1 MAQILLG
8 LGSNIEP
15 KTRLE
20 SALRA
25 LRQSFAS
32 VRESPWFE
40 SHALRG
46 GANYLNLV
54 VSAQT
59 QLGIDEVNAL
69 LHSIEAQNGRERGN
83 EASGCALDIDLLCFD
98 QRLIDT
104 PSIRLPRA
112 DLLEHAHVLWP
123 VAELCPEL
131 KHPTAGM
138 TYAELWQV
146 RKDELLKN
154 QTLWPI

>member
-1 MAQILLG
+1 MTQILLG

-15 KTRLE
+15 QARLQ
-20 SALRA
+20 SALDA
-25 LRQSFAS
+25 LRNSFDS
-32 VRESPWFE
+32 VKESPWFE

-54 VSAQT
+54 VSAET
-59 QLGIDEVNAL
+59 QLGIAEVNAL
-69 LHSIEAQNGRERGN
+69 LHRIENHNGRERGN
-83 EASGCALDIDLLCFD
+83 EVSGCALDIDLLCFD
-98 QRLIDT
+98 QKLIDT
-104 PSIRLPRA
+104 PDLRLPRA

-131 KHPTAGM
+131 THPTAGM
-138 TYAELWQV
+138 TYAELWQA
-146 RKDELLKN
+146 RKDELLKS

>member
-15 KTRLE
+15 QTRLK
-20 SALRA
+20 SALRT
-25 LRQSFAS
+25 LRQSFDS

-54 VSAQT
+54 VSGQT
-59 QLGIDEVNAL
+59 QLSIDELRIL
-69 LHSIEAQNGRERGN
+69 LHQIEDQNGRERGN

-98 QRLIDT
+98 QKLIDT
-104 PSIRLPRA
+104 PEIRLPRA

-131 KHPTAGM
+131 IHPTAGLS
-138 TYAELWQV
+138 YAELWQA